1 MSTVTLKAKILVKR
15 KTEAELTP
23 AGALLQNEIAV
34 SSDTNKLL
42 VGNEAAVPT
51 EIGGTGGGG
60 PFAISDI
67 TGLSTVL
74 ASEASARGAADTTL
88 QTNIDA
94 EATARASAD
103 ATLSSSVSTVASA
116 VLGEAST
123 RAAADIVLQGNI
135 DAEATTR
142 AAADAALA
150 VDISGK
156 QAALGFTAENVANK
170 STSTSLGT
178 SNTAYPSQNAVKTY
192 VDAEATARASAD
204 TTLQTNI
211 NAKQDSLGFTA
222 ENVANKDT
230 SGTLASNSDTKYP
243 SQKAVKTYVDAEA
256 TARASADTTL
266 QTNINA
272 KQDSLGFTAENV
284 ANKDTSGTLA
294 SNSDTK
300 YPSQKAVKTYVDAE
314 ATARASADTTLQTNI
329 DAKAPLASPALTG
342 TPTAPTAAAATNTTQ
357 IATCAFVE
365 SEIPLRSAVL
375 SVAGRTGAIT
385 LAESDITG
393 LVADLALKAPLA
405 SPTLTTPSINGAI
418 TMNGATSG
426 SATLTAP
433 AVAGTATN
441 PFLMSNS
448 LQLPSGTGIGFN
460 ADVGISRASAGSLNL
475 GNGTPGNSTGT
486 LILQTITAS
495 GSITAGAA
503 TSFILSGRSK
513 LNSSADGLAT
523 LQNNAGTGFTGLNLG
538 GNTSSFPRLA
548 RSGTAMMQTLGDGTA
563 GGSFGAGGMT
573 PVGIGTP
580 TQIFNTAN
588 TGQTASIGATTM
600 FTVGAAD
607 ANFIAHFYLGQLNA
621 GTGCSGAGSV
631 GINVTFTDPITGNAY
646 TVVVPIK
653 TSGGTAFGTS
663 LALTNGSPA
672 VANTGSAELRIRA
685 KAATVI
691 QFSTTYAAG
700 ASCSVGQAYNIYPD
714 LEAL

>member
-60 PFAISDI
+60 PLAISDI
-67 TGLSTVL
+67 TGLSTAL

-88 QTNIDA
+88 QTNIDG

-142 AAADAALA
+142 ATADAALA

-178 SNTAYPSQNAVKTY
+178 SNTAYPSQN
-192 VDAEATARASAD
+192 
-204 TTLQTNI
+204 
-211 NAKQDSLGFTA
+211 
-222 ENVANKDT
+222 
-230 SGTLASNSDTKYP
+230 
-243 SQKAVKTYVDAEA
+243 AVKTYVDAEA

-607 ANFIAHFYLGQLNA
+607 ANFIAHFYLGQLNS